1 MQTFSISQ
9 LSQFSGIKQHTIRI
23 WEQRYGALTPL
34 RTLGNTR
41 FYDDNQL
48 RRLLNIVS
56 LQNSNRKI
64 SDLCVLDDGSL
75 YKLIE
80 EKLLSEKSDATA
92 EYYIAQLIA
101 AGISYREDKFEKLYN
116 EALNIYKIKDLYLT
130 VLHPLLVRLGLLWT
144 CDNIIPPQEHFI
156 CNLLKQKLY
165 SYVDNL
171 PASNNEKADWVLLL
185 PENEFHEIGLLM
197 AHILIK
203 QAGKKVV
210 YLGTNI
216 PSNSFIATVNE
227 TEAKNVLL
235 FTVHKGQENIIKE
248 YVDLFFEQT
257 KNKRF
262 YITGN
267 VKELEIF
274 KNTKGVNFLPAIAD
288 LEKVIKPK

>member
-101 AGISYREDKFEKLYN
+101 AGISYSEDKFEKLYQ
-116 EALNIYKIKDLYLT
+116 ESLKIYNIKDLYLT
-130 VLHPLLVRLGLLWT
+130 VLHPLLVRLGLLWS

-165 SYVDNL
+165 SFIDNL
-171 PASNNEKADWVLLL
+171 PSSTNETADWVLLL

-197 AHILIK
+197 AHVLIK
-203 QAGKKVV
+203 KAGKKVV

-227 TEAKNVLL
+227 TEAKNVLV
-235 FTVHKGQENIIKE
+235 FTVHKGQESIIKAYAE
-248 YVDLFFEQT
+248 LFFEQT
-257 KNKRF
+257 KNKKF
-262 YITGN
+262 YLTGN
-267 VKELEIF
+267 LDNLSGLKKI
-274 KNTKGVNFLPAIAD
+274 KGLKFLPAIAD
-288 LEKVIKPK
+288 LEKIINPK

>member
-1 MQTFSISQ
+1 MLTFSISQ

-101 AGISYREDKFEKLYN
+101 AGISYSEDKFEKLYQ
-116 EALNIYKIKDLYLT
+116 ESLKIYNIKDLYLT
-130 VLHPLLVRLGLLWT
+130 VLHPLLVRLGLLWS

-165 SYVDNL
+165 SFIDNL
-171 PASNNEKADWVLLL
+171 PSSTNETADWVLLL

-197 AHILIK
+197 AHVLIK

-227 TEAKNVLL
+227 TEAKNVLV
-235 FTVHKGQENIIKE
+235 FTVHKGQESIIKAYAE
-248 YVDLFFEQT
+248 LFFEQT
-257 KNKRF
+257 KNKKF
-262 YITGN
+262 YLTGN
-267 VKELEIF
+267 LDNLSGLKKI
-274 KNTKGVNFLPAIAD
+274 KGLKFLPAIAD
-288 LEKVIKPK
+288 LEKIINPK

>member
-41 FYDDNQL
+41 FYEDNQL

-101 AGISYREDKFEKLYN
+101 AGISYSEDKFEKLYQ
-116 EALNIYKIKDLYLT
+116 ESLKIYNIKDLYLT
-130 VLHPLLVRLGLLWT
+130 VLHPLLVRLGLLWS

-165 SYVDNL
+165 SFIDNL
-171 PASNNEKADWVLLL
+171 PSSTNETADWVLLL

-197 AHILIK
+197 AHVLIK

-227 TEAKNVLL
+227 TEAKNVLV
-235 FTVHKGQENIIKE
+235 FTVHKGQESIIKAYAE
-248 YVDLFFEQT
+248 LFFEQT
-257 KNKRF
+257 KNKKF
-262 YITGN
+262 YLTGN
-267 VKELEIF
+267 LDNLSGLKKI
-274 KNTKGVNFLPAIAD
+274 KGLKFLPAIAD
-288 LEKVIKPK
+288 LEKIINPK

>member
-1 MQTFSISQ
+1 MLTFSISQ

-101 AGISYREDKFEKLYN
+101 AGISYSEDKFEKLYQ
-116 EALNIYKIKDLYLT
+116 ESLKIYNIKDLYLT
-130 VLHPLLVRLGLLWT
+130 VLHPLLVRLGLLWS

-165 SYVDNL
+165 SFIDNL
-171 PASNNEKADWVLLL
+171 PSSTNETADWVLLL

-197 AHILIK
+197 AHVLIK
-203 QAGKKVV
+203 KAGKKVV

-227 TEAKNVLL
+227 TEAKNVLV
-235 FTVHKGQENIIKE
+235 FTVHKGQESIIKAYAE
-248 YVDLFFEQT
+248 LFFEQT
-257 KNKRF
+257 KNKKF
-262 YITGN
+262 YLTGN
-267 VKELEIF
+267 LDNLSGLKKI
-274 KNTKGVNFLPAIAD
+274 KGLKFLPAIAD
-288 LEKVIKPK
+288 LEKIINPK